1 MDREKEFNSLKLG
14 LGVTNSV
21 LTISVIGAF
30 WYLLANIPK
39 GIVDPVA
46 IVIAV
51 VTVVC
56 MYIYLL
62 SATVLGVE
70 RDNVNIIKRYKN
82 VRILPV
88 FEVKIKDKDII
99 SLYTILPIKKENM
112 SIIYTDISACDNKP
126 LYLDRYNISK
136 FIETIKDRVKSNG
149 KEVIEIK
156 SIYRYMEIPSD

>member
-1 MDREKEFNSLKLG
+1 MDREEEFNSLKLG

-21 LTISVIGAF
+21 LTVSVIGAF

-39 GIVDPVA
+39 GIIDPIS

-62 SATVLGVE
+62 SATILGVE
-70 RDNVNIIKRYKN
+70 RDNINITKRYEN
-82 VRILPV
+82 VRILPI
-88 FEVKIKDKDII
+88 FEVKIKDNGVI

-112 SIIYTDISACDNKP
+112 GILYTGIPVCGNRP

-136 FIETIKDRVKSNG
+136 FVETIKDRVKSNG

-156 SIYRYMEIPSD
+156 SLYRYMEIPSK